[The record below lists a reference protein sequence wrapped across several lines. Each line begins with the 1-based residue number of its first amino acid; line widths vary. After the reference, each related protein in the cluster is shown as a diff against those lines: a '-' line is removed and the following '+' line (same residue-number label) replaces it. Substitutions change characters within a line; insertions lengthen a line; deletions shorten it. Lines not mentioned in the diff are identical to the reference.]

1 MPATGRGAIMA
12 TAPAAPAE
20 LGVSSRREAFGHP
33 RGLYFLALT
42 ETWKRFSFY
51 GMRALLVL

>member
-1 MPATGRGAIMA
+1 MA

-20 LGVSSRREAFGHP
+20 LGASSGREALGHP

-42 ETWKRFSFY
+42 ETWEKLTAEAAR
-51 GMRALLVL
+51 MTNDPMTKAQ